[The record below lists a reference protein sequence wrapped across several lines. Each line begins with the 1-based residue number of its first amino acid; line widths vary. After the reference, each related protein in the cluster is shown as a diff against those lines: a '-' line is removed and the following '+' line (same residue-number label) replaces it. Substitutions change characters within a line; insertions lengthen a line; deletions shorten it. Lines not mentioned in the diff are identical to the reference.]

1 MIKLIISDLD
11 GTLADSKG
19 RIPEEAFKVIEELH
33 KKNIKFAVATG
44 RQGITVENDF
54 KDVLDKI
61 YVIGDNGAIIKHQG
75 QEIGITYLDQDKA
88 RGVIETVQ
96 QIEGAQMIICC
107 KDMAYK
113 MTTDDA
119 FEAEIAKYYH
129 SLGQLEEGK
138 ELVEPMIKIAIYLK
152 EGITPEIEKLLRDKW
167 GEFFSITVSGKN
179 WVDVGSLETSKG
191 VAVRLLKGALQ
202 ITSEEC
208 MAFGDYFNDA
218 SMLEEVDESYIME
231 HAPEGMKKYGKY
243 TARTGSVL
251 DIIKERCL

>member
-19 RIPEEAFKVIEELH
+19 RIPEKAFKVIEELY
-33 KKNIKFAVATG
+33 KNNIKFAVATG

-75 QEIGITYLDQDKA
+75 QEINVTYLDQDKA
-88 RGVIETVQ
+88 RGVIEAAK
-96 QIEGAQMIICC
+96 QIEGVQMIICC
-107 KDMAYK
+107 KNIAYK
-113 MTTDDA
+113 MATDNA

-129 SLGQLEEGK
+129 SLGHVEDSK
-138 ELVEPMIKIAIYLK
+138 EIIEPMIKIAIYRK
-152 EGITPEIEKLLRDKW
+152 EGITPEIEKILRDKW

-179 WVDVGSLETSKG
+179 WVDIGSLEISKG
-191 VAVRLLKGALQ
+191 VAVRRLKDTLQ

-218 SMLEEVDESYIME
+218 SMLEEVDESYVME

-243 TARTGSVL
+243 TAHTGSVL
-251 DIIKERCL
+251 EIIKKRCL